1 MGSIVKKAKRHI
13 QSGAG
18 YTGASSDFFRGSTE
32 VTGLPAA
39 KSKPQG
45 TERRRRTRQVL
56 GNVRTPLNPR
66 PQGL

>member
-1 MGSIVKKAKRHI
+1 MGSLVKKAKTHI

-18 YTGASSDFFRGSTE
+18 YTGASSDIFKGSTA

-39 KSKPQG
+39 QSKPQG
-45 TERRRRTRQVL
+45 AQRRQRTRQVL
-56 GNVRTPLNPR
+56 GNVRTPLNPS